1 MAGCEICNQIKKKKD
16 LLFED
21 DKAVA
26 FLASK
31 PSSIGHI
38 QIAPKKHY
46 PIIEQVPDFEI
57 GHMFFIA
64 NKLSVAVFETL
75 GMQGTNIL
83 VQNGLAAG
91 QKHAHFII
99 NVIPRRQ
106 EDGLNF
112 DWKPKHLG
120 EEEMSTVELKL
131 KEAAKNI
138 GQFET
143 EKAEPV
149 SLDRESEKIPS
160 NSSDDEENYLIKQ
173 LRRIP

>member
-1 MAGCEICNQIKKKKD
+1 MAGCEICDQIKKKKE

-21 DKAVA
+21 EKVAA
-26 FLASK
+26 FLAPK

-38 QIAPKKHY
+38 QIAPKNHY

-91 QKHAHFII
+91 QKHAHFMV

-106 EDGLNF
+106 DDGLNF
-112 DWKPKHLG
+112 DWKPKQLG

-138 GQFET
+138 GEFEK
-143 EKAEPV
+143 EKAKPIE
-149 SLDRESEKIPS
+149 LDQEAEKIT
-160 NSSDDEENYLIKQ
+160 SSLDDEENYLIKQ